1 MTKLD
6 NSAVETRS
14 VVTFHTTP
22 EVKARLDVLAK
33 VTDRSRSFLTN
44 EAVLRYLSEEEDFI
58 RDVEAGIAEADAGQ
72 LIAHED
78 AVKYF
83 RSLGTDKLLPM
94 PTPGNV

>member
-1 MTKLD
+1 MT
-6 NSAVETRS
+6 NPNNTAETRS

-22 EVKARLDVLAK
+22 EVKKRLDVLAK

-58 RDVEAGIAEADAGQ
+58 RDVEAGIAEANAGQ
-72 LIAHED
+72 LISHTD

-83 RSLGTDKLLPM
+83 RSLGTDKPLPI
-94 PTPGNV
+94 PTPHNV

>member
-1 MTKLD
+1 MTNQDKTT
-6 NSAVETRS
+6 VETRS

-22 EVKARLDVLAK
+22 EVKKRLDVLAK

-72 LIAHED
+72 LIAHAD

-83 RSLGTDKLLPM
+83 SSLGTDKPLPM
-94 PTPGNV
+94 PTPRKV